1 MPSRIEPVERSSL
14 ETLFGALERAGARY
28 LVAGGLAVL
37 AHGYLRLTL
46 DVDLVLDVEP
56 PHPKPA
62 LAAFRELA
70 LQPLVPVRLEEFA
83 DPEKRRHWIRDKQA
97 RVFQLW
103 SEHHPMLRV
112 DLFLE
117 PPFDFAAAHRRL
129 YRAEIAPGLEV
140 SFVALDDLL
149 AMKRAAGRPQDL
161 ADVDRLEKVRRLKQ
175 GLP

>member
-1 MPSRIEPVERSSL
+1 LERSSL
-14 ETLFGALERAGARY
+14 EQLFGALERHRARY

-37 AHGYLRLTL
+37 AHGFVRVTL
-46 DVDLVLDVEP
+46 DVDLVLDLTP
-56 PHPKPA
+56 PHPGPA
-62 LAAFRELA
+62 LEAFRELG

-83 DPEKRRHWIRDKQA
+83 DPAARESWVREKAA

-103 SEHHPMLRV
+103 SEAHRTLRV

-117 PPFDFAAAHRRL
+117 PPFAFQSAWNRRHRAPIAA
-129 YRAEIAPGLEV
+129 GLEV

-161 ADVDRLEKVRRLKQ
+161 ADIDRLEKLRRASRED
-175 GLP
+175 G